1 MNSLRWLFFDDQ
13 SEVCADDDVD
23 ADNESYEEAARRR
36 MHALEQNLL
45 YPVAVVS
52 CTPATQAAVEVFSL
66 RSQESVQSLAQVGQP
81 ACVRMPR
88 PAETARGR
96 RLETLLSETQVPKK
110 ALAEMVWLGVPED
123 CQRCEAWQLLLDYR
137 PLAHL
142 KQNAVLQHK
151 RREYQEL
158 RCGIYE
164 GSSCSSK
171 SGGEAKA
178 AALQQIRLDLPRTE
192 VCKGPG
198 SANLQ
203 AIVDSELV
211 QALMER
217 VLFVWAMQQ
226 PDTGYVQG
234 MNDVLLPLLFV
245 FLADRTGVDWAGEDF
260 STTLIE
266 ALPVATLNEIEAD
279 CYWCLATVLE
289 EVLDYYIPGQ
299 PGLRHATDLLIV
311 ELQKSNPSLIENFE
325 NQGAE
330 IKILTMRTLG
340 CLMVRELP
348 LSTCARLWD
357 TCIAES
363 ALGQRRGFSDFL
375 LNFITC
381 FVTSYGKMLST
392 APFDDLM
399 DFLLRPPVR
408 SVRNSDLD
416 ILISEAF
423 VLGSMQRPPLTAAQ
437 IPKSTVKFDLA
448 TAEHE
453 SAQAE
458 TPQEVQTEV
467 AAADWKHIELGRHH
481 SSCTSQSALAT
492 TSAAGASLLSC
503 ASNCSSSHGGLDPQ
517 WSDDAGELLRKAIV
531 IPSER
536 PSDARSNA
544 EQLSALGFVTPGRLI
559 LV

>member
-1 MNSLRWLFFDDQ
+1 
-13 SEVCADDDVD
+13 
-23 ADNESYEEAARRR
+23 
-36 MHALEQNLL
+36 MHDLEQNLL
-45 YPVAVVS
+45 YPLTVAQARIEVS
-52 CTPATQAAVEVFSL
+52 EANLTSSL
-66 RSQESVQSLAQVGQP
+66 RAQESVQSSTYIGQP

-88 PAETARGR
+88 IVGSARGR
-96 RLETLLSETQVPKK
+96 RLETLLSETQVRKK
-110 ALAEMVWLGVPED
+110 ALAEMVWLGVPDD

-137 PLAHL
+137 PLVHL
-142 KQNAVLQHK
+142 EQDVVLQHK
-151 RREYQEL
+151 RRKYQEL

-198 SANLQ
+198 APNLQ

-266 ALPVATLNEIEAD
+266 TLPVSTLNEIEAD
-279 CYWCLATVLE
+279 CYSCLATVLE

-299 PGLRHATDLLIV
+299 PGLRHATDLLIS
-311 ELQKSNPSLIENFE
+311 ELQKSNPCLIENLE
-325 NQGAE
+325 SQGAE

-348 LSTCARLWD
+348 LSTCVRLWD

-375 LNFITC
+375 INFITC
-381 FVTSYGKMLST
+381 FVTSHGNMLST

-399 DFLLRPPVR
+399 DFLLRPPI
-408 SVRNSDLD
+408 RNIQSLNLS

-437 IPKSTVKFDLA
+437 IPKNVAFKFAPA
-448 TAEHE
+448 TAGNE
-453 SAQAE
+453 SVQAE
-458 TPQEVQTEV
+458 PPREVQTEAAAV
-467 AAADWKHIELGRHH
+467 AAAVSWKHLELGGRH

-503 ASNCSSSHGGLDPQ
+503 ASNCSSSHGGPEPQ
-517 WSDDAGELLRKAIV
+517 WSEDAGELFRKASISL
-531 IPSER
+531 SER
-536 PSDARSNA
+536 PSGSGSNA
-544 EQLSALGFVTPGRLI
+544 EQLSALGFLTEGRLI
-559 LV
+559 VV